1 MRLLFTGL
9 ICVFLLGLP
18 ASGRAASSIAVV
30 DVLRILTHS
39 DAAVSVQKQREALR
53 GTFLE
58 EISKTERDLSQ
69 EERVLAGEAAD
80 MPQEQYAKKRQAY
93 EEKLNETRKLAQ
105 SRKHAL
111 DEASGA
117 AMDNLREQLYLVV
130 QEIANEKGYALV
142 ISNQNVIAG
151 EKSLDITE
159 ETLRRLNQ
167 RVKEIPL
174 KLAESPDKKPGGDQA
189 VNPGKKPAKSKK

>member
-1 MRLLFTGL
+1 MRVFL
-9 ICVFLLGLP
+9 IFLTCVFFLGAS
-18 ASGRAASSIAVV
+18 ASGNAASSIAVV
-30 DVLRILTHS
+30 DVLRILTQS
-39 DAAVSVQKQREALR
+39 KAALSVQKQRDVLR
-53 GTFLE
+53 QEFLD
-58 EISKTERDLSQ
+58 EISKTEQALSQ
-69 EERVLAGEAAD
+69 EEKELANEATSL
-80 MPQEQYAKKRQAY
+80 PQEQYAKKRLAY
-93 EEKLNETRKLAQ
+93 EEKLNDTRKLAQ

-111 DEASGA
+111 EEASNE
-117 AMDNLREQLYLVV
+117 AMNDLREQLYLVV

-174 KLAESPDKKPGGDQA
+174 KLEK
-189 VNPGKKPAKSKK
+189 